1 MKDRVLSMVIL
12 FFVLGSVVV
21 SSMTSLSHTF
31 QSSFYIVAMVILI
44 VIGILYLFEKVKSIL
59 E

>member
-12 FFVLGSVVV
+12 FFVLGCVVV
-21 SSMTSLSHTF
+21 SNMASLRHYF
-31 QSSFYIVAMVILI
+31 KSSFYIVAMAILI
-44 VIGILYLFEKVKSIL
+44 IIGILYLLEKVKSIR

>member
-21 SSMTSLSHTF
+21 SSMASLSQTF
-31 QSSFYIVAMVILI
+31 QSSFYIIAMIILI
-44 VIGILYLFEKVKSIL
+44 IIGILYLFEKVKSIR

>member
-1 MKDRVLSMVIL
+1 MKDRVLSMLIL

-21 SSMTSLSHTF
+21 SSMSSLSHTL

-44 VIGILYLFEKVKSIL
+44 IIGILYIFEKVKSIR

>member
-1 MKDRVLSMVIL
+1 MKDRVLSIVIL

-21 SSMTSLSHTF
+21 SSMASLSRTF
-31 QSSFYIVAMVILI
+31 QSNFYIVAMVMLI
-44 VIGILYLFEKVKSIL
+44 MIGILYLLEKVKSIR

>member
-21 SSMTSLSHTF
+21 SSMSSLSHTF
-31 QSSFYIVAMVILI
+31 QSGFYIVAMVILI
-44 VIGILYLFEKVKSIL
+44 IIGILYIFDKVKSIR